1 MSNSSQNPLTQ
12 YYNEPYEKQPQEY
25 PGIQSKMNPT
35 PDCGETSYKGAE
47 KLVGK
52 KALVTG
58 GDSGIGRAAA
68 IAYAKEGAD
77 VAINYHPDE
86 QKDAEDVKRVIEAVG
101 RKCVLL
107 PGDLRESTFARE
119 VAIKAYEALGGLD
132 ILVLNAGMQQFE
144 YDIEQL
150 DEQQVRDTFEVNV
163 FSNIFTIQ
171 SVLKHLQPGASIII
185 TSSIQGVKPSAHLVD
200 YAMTKSCNISMTKSL
215 ATQLGPKGIR
225 VNSVAPGPVW
235 TPLQIS
241 GGQPQDNIPE
251 FGKKEPLGRAGQPV
265 ELADVYVLLA
275 SDNASYIT
283 GQVYGITGGSP
294 IN

>member
-1 MSNSSQNPLTQ
+1 MSNPLNKF
-12 YYNEPYEKQPQEY
+12 YNASYEKQPQAY
-25 PGIQSKMNPT
+25 PGIQSEMKPV
-35 PDCGETSYKGAE
+35 PDCGEHSYKGAD
-47 KLVGK
+47 KLTDK
-52 KALVTG
+52 KAFVTG

-171 SVLKHLQPGASIII
+171 SVLKHLKPGASIIM

-200 YAMTKSCNISMTKSL
+200 YAMTKSCSISMTKSL
-215 ATQLGPKGIR
+215 AAQLGPKGIR